1 MAPTILIFSIAM
13 GADYSFELIECPNFS
28 CIIKSILGGV
38 NSMLSG
44 IKVKSQ
50 VLDADCQNIK
60 GYEIQALKSHQCNDA
75 MQTQPIFQ
83 KRIFIKSLFIFI
95 RIFCTIFAWHN
106 TIWGYFQLIFKLT
119 SAESTHKLCRPKIV
133 QNIVKK
139 ILEFNL
145 EARISSSM

>member
-1 MAPTILIFSIAM
+1 MAIEKIKILATALPIKPIHRQNGSDGLNWQCCLAGSSKTAPMIWIFSIAM
-13 GADYSFELIECPNFS
+13 GADYSFDLFLSSIECPNFS

-95 RIFCTIFAWHN
+95 RIFCTIFA
-106 TIWGYFQLIFKLT
+106 
-119 SAESTHKLCRPKIV
+119 
-133 QNIVKK
+133 
-139 ILEFNL
+139 
-145 EARISSSM
+145 